1 MATFNLFMTPMVNS
15 IITSLMVSKRSLPI
29 TPEQPQATRM
39 AAVGGES
46 AGARVR
52 TQKQVSDT
60 GSFTPN
66 LNIGTMYMFLIIY
79 IDRCPI
85 SH

>member
-1 MATFNLFMTPMVNS
+1 MVTLNLFMTLAVNS
-15 IITSLMVSKRSLPI
+15 IVTSLMVLKRSLPI
-29 TPEQPQATRM
+29 MPEQPQATRM
-39 AAVGGES
+39 TAVVCES

-79 IDRCPI
+79 R
-85 SH
+85 